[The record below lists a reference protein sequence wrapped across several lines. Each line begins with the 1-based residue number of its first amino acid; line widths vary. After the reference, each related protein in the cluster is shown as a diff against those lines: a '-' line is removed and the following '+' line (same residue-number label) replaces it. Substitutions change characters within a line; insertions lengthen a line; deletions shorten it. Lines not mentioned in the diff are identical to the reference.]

1 MKGLECLIESSV
13 SLSTMF
19 CSNVEVILLHVVGG
33 TSTLTESILIL
44 TAEGRTQ
51 YDDDDRS
58 FSSSNEFVGAVN
70 NSVSV
75 CTLRQGVVDRL
86 VVHGANADVV
96 SNDAGLLLICVAS
109 LNS

>member
-51 YDDDDRS
+51 YDDDRS

-70 NSVSV
+70 NNVSV

-86 VVHGANADVV
+86 VVHGANTDVV